1 MFTPANFSTASLWQ
15 VLHNQLSVEKNSAVY
30 VAFSGG
36 LDSHVLL
43 HALSCLASDYPF
55 SLCAIHIDHSLQ
67 RHSPSWAGH
76 SQQVCVALSV
86 PLIIRTLSIEQKK
99 GESLDAVA
107 KDERYEALAEY
118 LHDGG

>member
-43 HALSCLASDYPF
+43 HALSALASDYPF
-55 SLCAIHIDHSLQ
+55 SLKAIHIDHSLLYSCNHLPGQ
-67 RHSPSWAGH
+67 ATVSRYAIA
-76 SQQVCVALSV
+76 CLCRLLSG
-86 PLIIRTLSIEQKK
+86 R
-99 GESLDAVA
+99 
-107 KDERYEALAEY
+107 LA
-118 LHDGG
+118 